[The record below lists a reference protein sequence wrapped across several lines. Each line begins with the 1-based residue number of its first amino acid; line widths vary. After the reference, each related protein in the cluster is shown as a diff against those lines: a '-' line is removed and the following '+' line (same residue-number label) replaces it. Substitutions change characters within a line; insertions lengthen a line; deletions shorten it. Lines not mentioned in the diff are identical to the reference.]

1 MKRFNK
7 VLLLLTVIAIALL
20 ALVACTANGLSGK
33 YESDSVLGTK
43 TVYEFSGGEVK
54 RTIIGELGSK
64 TVVGDYEI
72 RAGED
77 GGRLIYLDFDDVDD
91 ADEVGWNIIIG
102 NGYIEIAG
110 VRYNKVK

>member
-1 MKRFNK
+1 M
-7 VLLLLTVIAIALL
+7 
-20 ALVACTANGLSGK
+20 
-33 YESDSVLGTK
+33 
-43 TVYEFSGGEVK
+43 
-54 RTIIGELGSK
+54 
-64 TVVGDYEI
+64 GDYEI
-72 RAGED
+72 RSGED